1 MIIRLWR
8 RPMRASVRKSQK
20 NQDWGES
27 KMSEKFRNI
36 VNFPHRAIGR
46 GTQEIMRTQPD
57 KWYGKVAKG
66 AGVTMTGL
74 AQFLFWATK
83 YITLDNHAL
92 RAGERK
98 LRDMRV

>member
-1 MIIRLWR
+1 
-8 RPMRASVRKSQK
+8 
-20 NQDWGES
+20 
-27 KMSEKFRNI
+27 MSEKFRNI